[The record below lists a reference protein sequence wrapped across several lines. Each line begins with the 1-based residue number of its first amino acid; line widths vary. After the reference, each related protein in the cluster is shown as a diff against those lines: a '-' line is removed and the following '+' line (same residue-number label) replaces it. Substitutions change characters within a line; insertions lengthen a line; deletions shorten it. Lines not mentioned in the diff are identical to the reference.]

1 MTPKQI
7 KLVYDG
13 MGTAYQCMRKAL
25 DAENDDDEL
34 GNISDAI
41 VALANAREIFFQTT
55 VRDCYVETEDSDQEL
70 VTLQDWTVKTVL
82 FSAKEG
88 GIDLTEEQARSIV
101 ADHGH
106 QFLGAARVAIS
117 VYLDDNPGFP
127 EVMVLGLEE
136 DKQEDK

>member
-1 MTPKQI
+1 MTPEQI
-7 KLVYDG
+7 KQVYDG
-13 MGTAYQCMRKAL
+13 MGTAYQCMKKAL
-25 DAENDDDEL
+25 YAETDNDEL
-34 GNISDAI
+34 GNISDAMR
-41 VALANAREIFFQTT
+41 ALGNARGIFFQTT
-55 VRDCYVETEDSDQEL
+55 VQDSQLEAEDSAQEL
-70 VTLQDWTVKTVL
+70 VTVKDWLFKTVL

-117 VYLDDNPGFP
+117 VYLDDNQDFP

-136 DKQEDK
+136 DQE

>member
-1 MTPKQI
+1 MTPEQI
-7 KLVYDG
+7 KQVYDG
-13 MGTAYQCMRKAL
+13 MGTAYQCMKKAL

-41 VALANAREIFFQTT
+41 IELGNAREIFFQTT
-55 VRDCYVETEDSDQEL
+55 VRDSQLEAEDSAQEL
-70 VTLQDWTVKTVL
+70 VTVKDCAIKAVQE
-82 FSAKEG
+82 SAKEG

-101 ADHGH
+101 AAHGH

-117 VYLDDNPGFP
+117 VYLDDNQDFP

-136 DKQEDK
+136 DQE

>member
-1 MTPKQI
+1 MTPEQI
-7 KLVYDG
+7 KQVYEG
-13 MGTAYQCMRKAL
+13 MGAAYQHLKVAL
-25 DAENDDDEL
+25 AAENDDDEL

-41 VALANAREIFFQTT
+41 IALANAREIFFQTA
-55 VRDCYVETEDSDQEL
+55 VRDCYVETEDSAREL

-88 GIDLTEEQARSIV
+88 GIDLTEEQAIQIV
-101 ADHGH
+101 ADHGY

-117 VYLDDNPGFP
+117 AYLDDNQDFP

-136 DKQEDK
+136 EDE

>member
-55 VRDCYVETEDSDQEL
+55 VRDCYVETEDSAQEL

-136 DKQEDK
+136 EDKE

>member
-1 MTPKQI
+1 MTPEQI
-7 KLVYDG
+7 KQVYDG
-13 MGTAYQCMRKAL
+13 MGTAYQCMKKAL

-41 VALANAREIFFQTT
+41 IELGNAREIFFQTT
-55 VRDCYVETEDSDQEL
+55 VQDSQLEAEDSAQEL
-70 VTLQDWTVKTVL
+70 VTVKDWAIKAVQE
-82 FSAKEG
+82 SAKEG

-117 VYLDDNPGFP
+117 VYLDDNQDFP

-136 DKQEDK
+136 DQE

>member
-1 MTPKQI
+1 MTPEQI
-7 KLVYDG
+7 RQVYEALEDAEQF
-13 MGTAYQCMRKAL
+13 MGSMSTSFRKASWTRF
-25 DAENDDDEL
+25 ANSRVEAVA
-34 GNISDAI
+34 SARQI
-41 VALANAREIFFQTT
+41 VGQYLAAADNA
-55 VRDCYVETEDSDQEL
+55 QEL
-70 VTLQDWTVKTVL
+70 VTVKDWAIKTVL

-117 VYLDDNPGFP
+117 VYLDDNQDFP

-136 DKQEDK
+136 DQE